1 MHSSGFVLPAKSE
14 DRLLKNLNEVVT
26 EYGSR
31 RWSSEGATIFKLDM
45 GYKYVLE
52 PHRFAVLLS
61 GNTESCF
68 QWIGPD
74 RYYVHVYQTKIEFE
88 RYDLRTL
95 KFRKIAKY
103 LAENFETLWP

>member
-1 MHSSGFVLPAKSE
+1 MIENGFRK
-14 DRLLKNLNEVVT
+14 
-26 EYGSR
+26 
-31 RWSSEGATIFKLDM
+31 WSFDGATIFNLAK
-45 GYKYVLE
+45 GYKNVLK
-52 PHRFAVLLS
+52 PHRFAVLLP

-103 LAENFETLWP
+103 LAENFETLWL